1 MGMLSPEEIRQR
13 LGEPASSEEVALLV
27 FLQEHQYRQRVARA
41 ALKRLALEIVGV
53 LGAATL
59 LSWGLNN
66 LAPGSPWVSVPQWLA
81 FAWLGVIGGRLFWRQ
96 MNPSAT
102 RLPLLSDAFD
112 ELEPDL
118 IALQVKLTLQL
129 SDAQSW
135 AVALYRHRRERFQR
149 TFAVSLLVVLLVVGT
164 WWGVNVLPGA
174 PLPPALAKLLKGLT
188 AVIVVLQGPLCSL
201 QALQVRQA
209 RQQALKTGVSV
220 EQLE

>member
-13 LGEPASSEEVALLV
+13 LGEQASSEEVALLV
-27 FLQEHQYRQRVARA
+27 LLQEHQHRQRVARA
-41 ALKRLALEIVGV
+41 ALRRLALEFVGV

-66 LAPGSPWVSVPQWLA
+66 LAPGSPWVSVPQWLGFTWA
-81 FAWLGVIGGRLFWRQ
+81 VIFSGRLFWRE
-96 MNPSAT
+96 MNPSAS

-129 SDAQSW
+129 TDAQSW
-135 AVALYRHRRERFQR
+135 AVALYRFQRARFQR
-149 TFAVSLLVVLLVVGT
+149 TFTVSLLVVLLVVGT
-164 WWGVNVLPGA
+164 WWCVNSLPGE
-174 PLPPALAKLLKGLT
+174 PLPAAWAKLLNGLT
-188 AVIVVLQGPLCSL
+188 VAIVVLMGPLGSL